1 MIGRNGS
8 RLHVGHLTAS
18 PFYGGPERQML
29 GLACAS
35 SAYLS
40 TTFLCLMEGGK
51 AEPFVKQIENCGLS
65 AVRLEHNS
73 PNLPGMVLEVA
84 RAIRS
89 SGCDV
94 LCTHGYKADVIGCVS
109 ARLAGVPLIVVS
121 RGWTG
126 ATFKVRMYERL
137 DRIIHRRADRVVCV
151 SEGQAQKVRKIG
163 VAEYR
168 LTTICNAVSTS
179 RFAIADPADGAAVRS
194 LFPRPIGKVVMAV
207 GRLSPEKGFDQFIQ
221 AAGIVCRQR
230 DDVGFALIG
239 DGPLSE
245 VLRAQISDLGLSER
259 IVLAGFRED
268 VDQLLPYAACL
279 VQSSHTEGM
288 PNVVLEAMAAAI
300 PVVATAVGGTP
311 ELVADGVTG
320 WLVPAADPRAIA
332 NRVLRVLATATMG
345 SSMGIAARQR
355 VAEHFSFAAQ
365 ASAYERLLAD
375 LVRSQATIPY
385 SPVAIA
391 RA

>member
-1 MIGRNGS
+1 MTGGNGS

-51 AEPFVKQIENCGLS
+51 AEPFVKQIEDRGLP
-65 AVRLEHNS
+65 AVRLAHNF
-73 PNLPGMVLEVA
+73 PNLPATVLEVA
-84 RAIRS
+84 RRIRS
-89 SGCDV
+89 LGCDA
-94 LCTHGYKADVIGCVS
+94 LCTHGYKADVIGYAS
-109 ARLAGVPLIVVS
+109 ARLAGIRVIVVS

-137 DRIIHRRADRVVCV
+137 DRVIHRRADRVVCV
-151 SEGQAQKVRKIG
+151 SEGQARKVRNAG
-163 VAEYR
+163 VAER
-168 LTTICNAVSTS
+168 RITTICNAVNTS
-179 RFAIADPADGAAVRS
+179 RFGVADPADGVAVRS

-207 GRLSPEKGFDQFIQ
+207 GRLSPEKGFDQFVQ
-221 AAGIVCRQR
+221 AAGMVCRQR
-230 DDVGFALIG
+230 SDVGFALIG
-239 DGPLSE
+239 DGPLSAA
-245 VLRAQISDLGLSER
+245 LRAQIGALGLSDR

-288 PNVVLEAMAAAI
+288 PNVVLEAMAASI

-320 WLVPAADPRAIA
+320 WLVPPADPRAIA
-332 NRVLRVLATATMG
+332 DRVLDVLAAKPSISPMG
-345 SSMGIAARQR
+345 TAARRR
-355 VAEHFSFAAQ
+355 VEQHFSFAAQ
-365 ASAYERLLAD
+365 ASAYERLLSD
-375 LVRSQATIPY
+375 LVRPQVTVPY
-385 SPVAIA
+385 SPVAMA